1 MTMQR
6 GSVRLYVN
14 IGVVGVENDK
24 SQGYTPI
31 TQKIML
37 YGIIT
42 RCYETL
48 GCFDQRIS

>member
-1 MTMQR
+1 MTVQR

-24 SQGYTPI
+24 SQSYTPI

-37 YGIIT
+37 YDMWLMD
-42 RCYETL
+42 RAVL
-48 GCFDQRIS
+48 